1 MGMIYFDEAKIDI
14 LKELSI
20 NIAKSHDI
28 YGLVLKDEFLI
39 NVAYLQKVTD
49 SIDQLG
55 AINEKMQ
62 KLYFMLADKEEYE
75 KYKKEEELNDRW
87 VPKIKIINGKEKD
100 KNDRWVPRFK
110 VTIPQPQHKYLT
122 DEEIER
128 NQELCERE
136 LESKWGY
143 NPYEE

>member
-1 MGMIYFDEAKIDI
+1 MGMMYIDEAKIDI

-20 NIAKSHDI
+20 NIAKLHDI

-55 AINEKMQ
+55 AINKKMQ
-62 KLYFMLADKEEYE
+62 RLYSMLSNGKKYE
-75 KYKKEEELNDRW
+75 KVYD
-87 VPKIKIINGKEKD
+87 
-100 KNDRWVPRFK
+100 
-110 VTIPQPQHKYLT
+110 
-122 DEEIER
+122 
-128 NQELCERE
+128 
-136 LESKWGY
+136 SKWGY

>member
-1 MGMIYFDEAKIDI
+1 MGMMYFDEAKIDI

-20 NIAKSHDI
+20 NIAKLHDI
-28 YGLVLKDEFLI
+28 YGLVVKDEFLI
-39 NVAYLQKVTD
+39 NASYLQKVTD

-62 KLYFMLADKEEYE
+62 RLYSKLADGE
-75 KYKKEEELNDRW
+75 KYVKEYICQWEPDYKEDKDSIPYH
-87 VPKIKIINGKEKD
+87 PKYDN
-100 KNDRWVPRFK
+100 
-110 VTIPQPQHKYLT
+110 
-122 DEEIER
+122 EIER
-128 NQELCERE
+128 NKRKREAQGTSFLNTDYGFIHTRSVTKEEAE

>member
-1 MGMIYFDEAKIDI
+1 MVNPYGDNAKDNI

-20 NIAKSHDI
+20 NMVKLHDI

-62 KLYFMLADKEEYE
+62 RMYSILSNEERYE
-75 KYKKEEELNDRW
+75 KDLKDRL
-87 VPKIKIINGKEKD
+87 IL
-100 KNDRWVPRFK
+100 KND
-110 VTIPQPQHKYLT
+110 
-122 DEEIER
+122 
-128 NQELCERE
+128 
-136 LESKWGY
+136 SKWGY

>member
-1 MGMIYFDEAKIDI
+1 MVNPYGDNAKDNI

-20 NIAKSHDI
+20 NIAKLHDI

-39 NVAYLQKVTD
+39 NAAYLQRVTD

-62 KLYFMLADKEEYE
+62 RLYSILADEE
-75 KYKKEEELNDRW
+75 KY
-87 VPKIKIINGKEKD
+87 
-100 KNDRWVPRFK
+100 
-110 VTIPQPQHKYLT
+110 
-122 DEEIER
+122 
-128 NQELCERE
+128 ERE
-136 LESKWGY
+136 YTCQWGPDYKEDLNNHCVSKDDSKWGY